1 MTSEILFETNGS
13 VLVVT
18 FNRPDKGN
26 ALTGAMAKTMSEKLK
41 AISADRSVRA
51 VLLRGN
57 GDHFMNGHEM
67 ASYAG
72 DANAVQE
79 QIFQKLQFFY
89 SVIRELQS
97 MERPVIAA
105 VDGNVAG
112 AGFNLMLA
120 SDIVI
125 AARRTVFNTGF
136 ASYAMVPDAGATFF
150 LPRKVGATRAIELLM
165 LSEDF
170 SPEDAE
176 KWGLINRVVA
186 DAALQDEAMAWAV
199 KLANGATRILGA
211 TKKLVCS
218 GFDKDLNSQLAVE
231 SAAAT
236 AMSKSFDFREAMNA
250 HAAKRE
256 AKFTGA

>member
-1 MTSEILFETNGS
+1 MTSEILFETRGA

-26 ALTGAMAKTMSEKLK
+26 ALTGVMSKMLSEKFK
-41 AISADRSVRA
+41 AINADRSLRA
-51 VLLRGN
+51 VLLRGQ
-57 GDHFMNGHEM
+57 GDHFMCGYEL
-67 ASYAG
+67 SGFAG
-72 DANAVQE
+72 DANALQE
-79 QIFQKLQFFY
+79 QIFLKNQFFY
-89 SVIRELQS
+89 SVIRELQA
-97 MERPVIAA
+97 MDRPVVAA
-105 VDGNVAG
+105 VDGYVSG
-112 AGFNLMLA
+112 AGFNMMLA

-136 ASYAMVPDAGATFF
+136 ASIAMVPDAGATFF
-150 LPRKVGATRAIELLM
+150 LPRKVGAARAIELLM
-165 LSEDF
+165 LCEDF
-170 SPEDAE
+170 SADMAE
-176 KWGLINRVVA
+176 QWGLINRVV
-186 DAALQDEAMAWAV
+186 DDSVVQSEAMAWAE

-250 HAAKRE
+250 YTAKRE